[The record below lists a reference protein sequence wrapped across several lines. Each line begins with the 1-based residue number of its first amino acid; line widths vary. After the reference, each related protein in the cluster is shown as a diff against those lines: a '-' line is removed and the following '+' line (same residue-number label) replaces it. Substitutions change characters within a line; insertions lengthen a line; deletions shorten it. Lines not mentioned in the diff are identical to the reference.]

1 MAKRTKHEKEPT
13 KKQIALSRRQ
23 QKQKRQVLIGVGV
36 VAALVLGVALAGLY
50 DQLVAKPARPV
61 AVVNGVRI
69 RTNQYQNRVLYE
81 RFILDGVLRNLQTQL
96 SLLNPEDPANEFLT
110 QYIQQYANQVYQQ
123 RLGVDQQ
130 ALDDLVEEE
139 LVRQKAAELNLAV
152 SEAEVNEAIRA
163 QVAAQSGFLTESQAT
178 AIASTAVAVTATAET
193 FTPTP
198 EPTTTPTL
206 TTTVVTTD
214 TSPAAPEIPTPEPT
228 PTRHIITDDEFDQD
242 YATYLSILKEQLG
255 ITEAEYRETVRARLL
270 VDKVVEYFA
279 DQTPTEAE
287 QTNISHIQVDTQEE
301 AQAVSERLD
310 AGEDFALVA
319 TEVSTDTITAADGGE
334 LGWFTEGD
342 LASRF
347 GMVFEEAAFSL
358 NPGEYSQPISSP
370 SGWHIVKVNER
381 GMRELNEYQLQTQQQ
396 QAYSDWLSEATNS
409 EGVEILWEPDMPPPD
424 PLLEQSS
431 SLPPSSRS
439 Q

>member
-23 QKQKRQVLIGVGV
+23 KKQKRQVLIGVGV
-36 VAALVLGVALAGLY
+36 VVALVLGVALAGLY
-50 DQLVAKPARPV
+50 DQLIAKPARPV

-69 RTNQYQNRVLYE
+69 RADQYQNRVLYE

-96 SLLNPEDPANEFLT
+96 SLLDPEDPANEFLT
-110 QYIQQYANQVYQQ
+110 SYIQQYANQVYQQ

-152 SEAEVNEAIRA
+152 SEDEVNETIRA

-198 EPTTTPTL
+198 EPTATPTL
-206 TTTVVTTD
+206 TTTLVTTD

-228 PTRHIITDDEFDQD
+228 PTRHIITDDEFGQD
-242 YATYLSILKEQLG
+242 YATYLSTLKEQLG
-255 ITEAEYRETVRARLL
+255 ITEAEYRGIVRARLL

-287 QTNISHIQVDTQEE
+287 QTNVSHIQVDTQEE

-342 LASRF
+342 LAFRF

-358 NPGEYSQPISSP
+358 EPGEYSQPISSP
-370 SGWHIVKVNER
+370 LGWHIVKVNER
-381 GMRELNEYQLQTQQQ
+381 GMRKLNEYQLQTQQQ

-409 EGVEILWEPDMPPPD
+409 EGVEILWEPDMAPPD
-424 PLLEQSS
+424 PFLEQSS
-431 SLPPSSRS
+431 GLPSGSPS